1 MTLLLALGLVG
12 GLGATACFLR
22 DGAISER
29 AGRQDPAATFAVNI
43 SGALVLG
50 LVVGTAL
57 QGDALAV
64 VGTGALGFYTAFSAW
79 MLEVRRGAE
88 EGAYRV
94 AALNVGASLVVGLAA
109 AGVGRQLGA
118 LP

>member
-1 MTLLLALGLVG
+1 VG
-12 GLGATACFLR
+12 GLGRIARFLL
-22 DGAISER
+22 DGAISQR
-29 AGRQDPAATFAVNI
+29 AGRQVPAGTFAVNI

-57 QGDALAV
+57 RGDARAL
-64 VGTGALGFYTAFSAW
+64 VGTGALGSYATFFTC
-79 MLEVRRGAE
+79 MLEARRGAE

-94 AALNVGASLVVGLAA
+94 AALDVAASLVVGLGAA
-109 AGVGRQLGA
+109 WVGRELGA

>member
-1 MTLLLALGLVG
+1 
-12 GLGATACFLR
+12 
-22 DGAISER
+22 
-29 AGRQDPAATFAVNI
+29 
-43 SGALVLG
+43 VLG

-64 VGTGALGFYTAFSAW
+64 VGTGALGSSTAFSTW

-94 AALNVGASLVVGLAA
+94 AALNVGASLVVGLGAPG
-109 AGVGRQLGA
+109 AGRELGA

>member
-12 GLGATACFLR
+12 GLRATACFLR

-29 AGRQDPAATFAVNI
+29 AGRQVPAGTFAVNI
-43 SGALVLG
+43 GGALVIG

-57 QGDALAV
+57 QGDALAL

-79 MLEVRRGAE
+79 MLEVRRAAE

-94 AALNVGASLVVGLAA
+94 AAHNVGASLVVGLGAA
-109 AGVGRQLGA
+109 CVGRERGA
-118 LP
+118 LR

>member
-1 MTLLLALGLVG
+1 MTPRLALGLVG

-29 AGRQDPAATFAVNI
+29 AGRQVPAGTFAVNI
-43 SGALVLG
+43 SGALV
-50 LVVGTAL
+50 VGTAL
-57 QGDALAV
+57 QGDVRAL
-64 VGTGALGFYTAFSAW
+64 VGTGALGFYTAFSTW
-79 MLEVRRGAE
+79 MLEARRGAE

-94 AALNVGASLVVGLAA
+94 AALNVGASLVVGLGAA
-109 AGVGRQLGA
+109 CVGRELGA